1 MYTAHFMHAVCHL
14 QLTCLLSRKPS
25 VCISVLMDWT
35 ASYSQSSYWLRNC
48 CLSSCVHIVV
58 FHCHWFFSPNVRC
71 ARQYSA
77 PSYTTSVETTT
88 MTNSSSLNPFYL
100 VSRLKMS
107 TPCTEGLAI
116 NFAVK
121 CFLLW
126 PTLIARASTWSSS
139 SAYAEVRSMCTA
151 CATVLSW
158 FFFSLRHFR
167 RLSHNGRFF

>member
-126 PTLIARASTWSSS
+126 PTLIARAST
-139 SAYAEVRSMCTA
+139 EVRLRLMLKSDQ
-151 CATVLSW
+151 CAQPVQLFW
-158 FFFSLRHFR
+158 AVFFFAETFPSFVT
-167 RLSHNGRFF
+167 